1 LKTATFSLGYKK
13 ILIHC
18 EKVSKLVA
26 EIFPDNNNLVLAG
39 LMHDIGK
46 IEIPLTVLN
55 KAGPLTIE
63 ELDLIKKHPLYGVK
77 IIQGMGYC
85 DEIANSVLHHHERW
99 DGNGYP
105 GGLKGTAIPLFS
117 RIIAVTDAFDAMLTN
132 RPYKRALTKDE
143 AIRELIAEAGYQFDP
158 GIVED
163 FVSLVQRKSQWEG

>member
-1 LKTATFSLGYKK
+1 MKTATASLEYKK

-26 EIFPDNNNLVLAG
+26 KIFPDNDNLVLAG
-39 LMHDIGK
+39 LLHDIGK
-46 IEIPLTVLN
+46 LEIPLTVLN

-63 ELDLIKKHPLYGVK
+63 ELDLIKRHPLYGMK
-77 IIQGMGYC
+77 IVQGMGYC

-105 GGLKGTAIPLFS
+105 GGLKGNAIPLFS
-117 RIIAVTDAFDAMLTN
+117 RIIAVADAFDAMITN
-132 RPYKRALTKDE
+132 RPYKRALANDE
-143 AIRELIAEAGYQFDP
+143 AISELVTKAGYQFDP

-163 FVSLVQRKSQWEG
+163 FVSIIQRNSHWEG